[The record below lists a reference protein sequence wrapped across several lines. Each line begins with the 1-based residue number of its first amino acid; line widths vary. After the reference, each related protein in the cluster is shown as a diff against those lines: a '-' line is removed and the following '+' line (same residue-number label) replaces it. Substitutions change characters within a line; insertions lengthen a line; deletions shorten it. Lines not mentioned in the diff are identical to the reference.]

1 MYGIVQA
8 RARAGMKLLHRS
20 VVCVFV
26 SVCCSCLS
34 TYACRRTASAST
46 APSRSARR
54 AWRGTR
60 SRCALCPRP
69 PAPLY
74 AFCQPVATH
83 TPYSLCVCVCVLAA
97 EHADHSAPGK
107 LTRNR
112 TACAPLVHREQRFL
126 SSVLIVA
133 SVCSLLAA
141 CPVHVGRAGGED
153 HVRTGPHTSMRKIWR
168 RAHNDRILS
177 QVQQGRPVRGG
188 QLRLGRRR
196 LRGARLP
203 RPGRLHVDA
212 GASLPCP
219 AHPPR
224 RTLPRSLGPTC
235 ALLSRSSRSR
245 TTRIRC
251 RCCSAPRRWA
261 SSTT

>member
-1 MYGIVQA
+1 MLAEGRPRLRPRRRGVQGA
-8 RARAGMKLLHRS
+8 HGAVLGHGA
-20 VVCVFV
+20 
-26 SVCCSCLS
+26 LS
-34 TYACRRTASAST
+34 AHVLRHPCTRFAN
-46 APSRSARR
+46 PSQL
-54 AWRGTR
+54 T
-60 SRCALCPRP
+60 P
-69 PAPLY
+69 PTL
-74 AFCQPVATH
+74 F
-83 TPYSLCVCVCVLAA
+83 VCVCVLAA